1 MIKLYIIYDFYET
14 IRRKYYEIYFMN
26 MLSQAHKKA

>member
-1 MIKLYIIYDFYET
+1 MIKLYIIYDIYESINRVFYE
-14 IRRKYYEIYFMN
+14 ICFMN